1 MRSDFNWF
9 LIQEVLVCICSVK
22 EFWSIV
28 GQYMAAP
35 YVSVVGTCLQ
45 FIILVSKLP
54 GKYTN
59 AHINLET
66 FSKTLFIHASSAFAS
81 ST

>member
-1 MRSDFNWF
+1 MSFNTLADGNPMLLDVIGEYMRSDFNWF

-35 YVSVVGTCLQ
+35 YVSVVGTCL
-45 FIILVSKLP
+45 
-54 GKYTN
+54 
-59 AHINLET
+59 
-66 FSKTLFIHASSAFAS
+66 
-81 ST
+81 